1 MNYLISNHKEV
12 DLIKYKIDEKNFF
25 FFNPIGFSKKK
36 ILDDF
41 NKKVKIP
48 NSNNISIYFSIN
60 DFFFGNRSNF
70 LKKNLEE
77 AGYNIFEI

>member
-25 FFNPIGFSKKK
+25 SIQLVFEKK

-48 NSNNISIYFSIN
+48 NSKNISIYFSIN

-70 LKKNLEE
+70 LKKHLEE
-77 AGYNIFEI
+77 AGYNIIEI